1 MQKSLLHWI
10 GLLIIPLLA
19 ASAGPAVSA
28 DEAAQ
33 RNRIE
38 QRIKLTQ
45 GYLGSK
51 TAARID
57 ASDNTEARQMLEQ
70 ARDLFTRGQQA
81 FERDKLDEAQQS
93 LDLALQRFTAAG
105 TALSRGTRQAQQLS
119 GEIESIRT
127 EIDAY
132 LDSFNTALA
141 EKGPA
146 MAGLLDQQY
155 VTELLSR
162 AERSRSD
169 GDFRSAK
176 SLLDEAKQNVVAA
189 LVKIRNNET
198 VVYAVEFQPPADEFR
213 YESERYREYR
223 MLGEKLLSEGEFAES
238 RVKLFEQLRQ
248 SGDQIS
254 RDADAIAGDGDYA
267 TAIGRMEEAV
277 KKLVQGLRV
286 LGVPLSM

>member
-1 MQKSLLHWI
+1 MQKSLIHWI
-10 GLLIIPLLA
+10 GLLIILLLA
-19 ASAGPAVSA
+19 ASAGPAA
-28 DEAAQ
+28 NAEDTAQ
-33 RNRIE
+33 HKRIE

-45 GYLGSK
+45 SYLGSK
-51 TAARID
+51 TAGKID
-57 ASDNTEARQMLEQ
+57 ASANEEARQLLGE
-70 ARDLFTRGQQA
+70 ARELFTLGQQA
-81 FERDKLDEAQQS
+81 FDRDELDEAQTS

-105 TALSRGTRQAQQLS
+105 TALSRGASQAQQLS
-119 GEIESIRT
+119 GEIESIRA

-132 LDSFNTALA
+132 LDSFNTALT

-155 VTELLSR
+155 VSELLSR
-162 AERSRSD
+162 AEKSRSD
-169 GDFRSAK
+169 GDFKSAK
-176 SLLDEAKQNVVAA
+176 SLLDEAKQNVVTA

-198 VVYAVEFQPPADEFR
+198 VVYTVEFQTPADEFR

-223 MLGEKLLSEGEFAES
+223 MLGEKVLNEGEFAES

-248 SGDQIS
+248 NGDQIS
-254 RDADAIAGDGDYA
+254 REAGAIAGEGDYE

-277 KKLVQGLRV
+277 KKLVQGLRM